1 MSEINKYK
9 APVKE
14 EFLKYKNFYKNAL
27 KSKTKIVDL
36 ISGYIHSRKEN
47 EIVPLLTFLS
57 AKLAGTINENTY
69 VAATV
74 IDFLSTATFIHDE
87 VAEEDP
93 EKKDYF
99 RVKTLWQSKLSV
111 LMGDYFLAKGLLLS
125 VENKSYGILE
135 TISKAVKEITEGELY
150 NINYSRKL
158 NITKDEYFDIVKK
171 KTAALMSASTAVG
184 YLSSKPNNEKLQS
197 LINYG
202 QNFGM
207 AYHIK
212 SDINAI
218 NKKKTITAT
227 NLPLILALENSPSE
241 EKNEFLLNEV
251 FAYKKQNSNKI
262 ASLIKTKKGI
272 EAAQTIMNEFI
283 EKAIEALSELE
294 NSATKD
300 ALISLAR
307 A

>member
-1 MSEINKYK
+1 MSEISKYK

-14 EFLKYKNFYKNAL
+14 EFIKYKSFYKNAL

-57 AKLAGTINENTY
+57 AKLAGSINENTY

-74 IDFLSTATFIHDE
+74 IDFLSTATFIHDD

-99 RVKTLWQSKLSV
+99 RIKTLWQSKLSV

-125 VENKSYGILE
+125 VENKSHDILE
-135 TISKAVKEITEGELY
+135 IISKAVKEITEGELY

-158 NITKDEYFDIVKK
+158 NITKDEYFEIVKK
-171 KTAALMSASTAVG
+171 KSAALMAACTSVG
-184 YLSSKPNNEKLQS
+184 YLSSKTNNSKLES
-197 LINYG
+197 MIG
-202 QNFGM
+202 FGINFGI

-212 SDINAI
+212 NDVKTII
-218 NKKKTITAT
+218 EKRTITAT
-227 NLPLILALENSPSE
+227 NLPLILALENTSSE
-241 EKNEFLLNEV
+241 EKNEFLLKEV
-251 FAYKKQNSNKI
+251 FTYKKQNSNKI
-262 ASLIKTKKGI
+262 NEFIKTKRGI
-272 EAAQTIMNEFI
+272 EQAQSIMIEFV
-283 EKAIEALSELE
+283 EKAIAALSDFES
-294 NSATKD
+294 SAAKD
-300 ALISLAR
+300 TLISLAR